1 MKNIKFILIL
11 LCVFFL
17 TASYQ
22 TLSPVRRTFVFLSSR
37 GTQPL
42 TPGNTHALFYEFS
55 KWRTGQKG
63 KIEKTKR
70 FCNEYSTYTPV
81 RKANPR
87 KKDTKLYDIEI
98 DMILNRY
105 RGPVSNLLRS
115 AFNCLPL
122 RLLAFLTAFWRQN
135 IFFLNTSDM
144 RLLIITPRIPDC
156 SNTLFTIVERTD
168 SWFSVFV
175 FALL

>member
-1 MKNIKFILIL
+1 MRILS
-11 LCVFFL
+11 V
-17 TASYQ
+17 ANR
-22 TLSPVRRTFVFLSSR
+22 PKR
-37 GTQPL
+37 
-42 TPGNTHALFYEFS
+42 E
-55 KWRTGQKG
+55 
-63 KIEKTKR
+63 IEKTKR

-135 IFFLNTSDM
+135 IFFLKTSDM

-175 FALL
+175 FALLWNSID